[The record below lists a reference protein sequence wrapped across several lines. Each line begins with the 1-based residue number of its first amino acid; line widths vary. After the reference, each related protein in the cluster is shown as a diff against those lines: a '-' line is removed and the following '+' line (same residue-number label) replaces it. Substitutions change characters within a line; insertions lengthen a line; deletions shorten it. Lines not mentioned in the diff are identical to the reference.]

1 MGASKAGKP
10 RAMDAVQRALL
21 LRTPAAADRVLY
33 LGGAGSAFADAVRAR
48 NPSAEVL
55 VDPTG
60 DTPVDV
66 LAADD
71 LGRLL
76 ADPAADALLARAP
89 VLTSAIAP
97 SVADPSALLADL
109 TGRGFTLL
117 HLQPA
122 EDSAQYFDDCTQDLV
137 AAWAAGALPVIK
149 PPRPLMVVARRGE
162 GRPRMIVA
170 MLTFSP
176 ELMDIRTRLPA
187 EGMRSEPELLLQHIR
202 TPARLPPAPIEQPK
216 IAILQRPAKPV
227 DLDGWRR
234 SMLARIREGWVTVM
248 EFDDHPELT
257 AKTNQHEVDEADW
270 IRFSCAHAV
279 QTSTPVLLDLFRQ
292 HNPETRAFPNAVFR
306 IEKFPDQMP
315 RRVFY
320 GAVSRGE
327 HAVEVARSLGP
338 VVAEFPGVEFVV
350 VGDRAV
356 FDALPTARKRCHDI
370 VPYEDYL
377 KLMGG
382 CAVSLS
388 PIEANAHNAAKS
400 DAKFLDAAARGVL
413 TIASPTIYADV
424 IRHGENGLIA
434 REVTDWAPLL
444 IEALRD
450 HQASRR
456 MARNAWDYV
465 RGSRMFAQQIKDR
478 HDWYRDLWER
488 RVELNT
494 GLLSR
499 MRD

>member
-21 LRTPAAADRVLY
+21 LRTPVAADRVLY
-33 LGGAGSAFADAVRAR
+33 VGAAGPAFADAVQAR
-48 NPSAEVL
+48 NPKAEVL
-55 VDPTG
+55 FVAPDDG
-60 DTPVDV
+60 PVDV

-76 ADPAADALLARAP
+76 ASPAAAAVLDRTH
-89 VLTSAIAP
+89 VLTTAIAP
-97 SVADPSALLADL
+97 AEADPGALLADL
-109 TGRGFTLL
+109 TARGFTLL

-122 EDSAQYFDDCTQDLV
+122 EESTQYFDDCTQDLV
-137 AAWAAGALPVIK
+137 SAWEAGALPAAR
-149 PPRPLMVVARRGE
+149 PPRALMVVARRGA
-162 GRPRMIVA
+162 GRPRLMVA

-187 EGMRSEPELLLQHIR
+187 EAMRSEPEILLQHIR

-216 IAILQRPAKPV
+216 IAILQRPAKPA

-279 QTSTPVLLDLFRQ
+279 QTSTPLLLDLFRR

-306 IEKFPDQMP
+306 LGKFPEQAP
-315 RRVFY
+315 KRVFY
-320 GAVSRGE
+320 GAVARGG

-338 VVAEFPGVEFVV
+338 VVAAFPGVEFVV
-350 VGDRAV
+350 AGDRAV
-356 FDALPTARKRCHDI
+356 FEALPTARKRYHDI

-388 PIEANAHNAAKS
+388 PIEANEHNAAKS

-434 REVTDWAPLL
+434 SEVADWAPLL
-444 IEALRD
+444 TQALRD
-450 HQASRR
+450 HDASRR
-456 MARNAWDYV
+456 MARNAWNYV
-465 RGSRMFAQQIKDR
+465 RERRMFAHQVEAR

-488 RVELNT
+488 RVELNAA
-494 GLLSR
+494 LLAR

>member
-1 MGASKAGKP
+1 MGASKAGRP
-10 RAMDAVQRALL
+10 RAMGAVHRALL
-21 LRTPAAADRVLY
+21 LRTPVAAERVLY
-33 LGGAGSAFADAVRAR
+33 LGEAGPAFADAIRAR
-48 NPSAEVL
+48 NPKAEVL
-55 VDPTG
+55 LG
-60 DTPVDV
+60 DTDAAAVEV

-71 LGRLL
+71 LSRLL
-76 ADPAADALLARAP
+76 ANPAAPALLERTQ
-89 VLTSAIAP
+89 VLATAIGPAE
-97 SVADPSALLADL
+97 ADPGGLLADL
-109 TGRGFTLL
+109 TARGFTLL

-122 EDSAQYFDDCTQDLV
+122 EESTQYFDDCAQDLV
-137 AAWAAGALPVIK
+137 SDWEAGALLAVR
-149 PPRPLMVVARRGE
+149 PPRALVVVARRGD
-162 GRPRMIVA
+162 GRPRMTVA

-187 EGMRSEPELLLQHIR
+187 EAMRSEPEILLQHIR
-202 TPARLPPAPIEQPK
+202 TPARLPPAPVEQPK

-227 DLDGWRR
+227 DLDEWRR
-234 SMLARIREGWVTVM
+234 LALARIREGWITVM

-257 AKTNQHEVDEADW
+257 AKTHQHDVDEADW

-279 QTSTPVLLDLFRQ
+279 QTSTPLLLDLFRR
-292 HNPETRAFPNAVFR
+292 HNPETRAFPNAAFR
-306 IEKFPDQMP
+306 LETFPEQTP
-315 RRVFY
+315 KRVFY
-320 GAVSRGE
+320 GAVSRGK

-350 VGDRAV
+350 AGDRAV
-356 FDALPTARKRCHDI
+356 FEALPTARKRYHDI

-388 PIEANAHNAAKS
+388 PIEASEHNAAKS

-424 IRHGENGLIA
+424 ISHRQNGLIA
-434 REVTDWAPLL
+434 PEIADWAPMLA
-444 IEALRD
+444 EALRD
-450 HQASRR
+450 HDGSRR
-456 MARNAWDYV
+456 MARKAWAYV
-465 RGSRMFAQQIKDR
+465 RNHRMFAHQIKAR

-488 RVELNT
+488 RVELNVA
-494 GLLSR
+494 LLGR